1 MKQCPVLLLSLL
13 INLLQGQV
21 APPDDLHINAP
32 RTWALTNGII
42 HIEPGK
48 VIPDGTVILRNGIIE
63 AVGKKVKIPPEA
75 TRIDLDGSH
84 VYAGFI
90 ESWLNV
96 DSTKKNHSLRDH
108 WNINMA
114 AYNKIVDNYA
124 PAKNS
129 IEELRGLGF
138 TTAHIIPQEGIFQG
152 QSALVLLNDKNQILN
167 HSVGQVIDFHFGG
180 WKSKEYPTSLLGSIA
195 FIRQGFYDAEWYGK
209 AQKIQAFHPQD
220 NEPIEEDRSLA
231 ALWQGKQENI
241 PFIFRTKDDLYSLRA
256 KKIAFEFD
264 LNLWLKGNGYEYR
277 RIDEIKTAGAF
288 IILSINYPGKPRVTE
303 ENESL
308 QYSTRQLK
316 HWDMAPDNALRL
328 SKAGID
334 FSLTT
339 ADLKDKKQFKIN
351 LAKSIVRGF
360 DESEALAAL
369 TIIPAEKFGES
380 RRLGKIVPGF
390 AANLTI
396 VDGNYFTEKGI
407 VRSVWINGI
416 LYKTKPKQAEDLS
429 GTWSLWESERSW
441 TLSLKKNTHGF
452 SGELFRDSLSFALE
466 SIVLDQDRLS
476 FTIES
481 DTVFQAGITR
491 FSGTILDGF
500 VQGNIVFADGSA
512 APWTGEMDSSYTDTN
527 KTEYEEK
534 FSTLT
539 VFTPEGAYGRSDKL
553 KDPNVILVNDATI
566 WTSGP
571 QGILEGWDIM
581 FKDGKVK
588 KIARNISVGKTR
600 ALVIEGSGKH
610 ITPGLIDAHSHMAA
624 ASINE
629 GFQSVTAEVR
639 MEDVIVPDDINIYRS
654 LAGGLTMI
662 NLLHG
667 SANAI
672 GGQNVVL
679 KLHWGTINPGD
690 LIYKNAVPGIKF
702 ALGENVKRSNWDD
715 PLNRYPKTRLGVEQI
730 IRDAFEA
737 ARDYKK
743 SWNIY
748 NKNTRLKKT
757 SIPPR
762 IDLEL
767 EALVEILEGKRKIH
781 CHSYRQDEILMLTRI
796 AEDFGFT
803 IGTFQHVL
811 EGYKI
816 AERIQE
822 HGAGASTFS
831 DWWSYKYEVI
841 DAIPY
846 NGALM
851 HEVGIN
857 VSFNSDDDEL
867 SRHMNLEAAKAVKY
881 GDLSPAQALNFVTIN
896 PARQLGVDKWVGSL
910 EPGKD
915 ADFVIWS
922 ENPLS
927 NYSRCEQTW
936 INGVQYFSLDQ
947 DKFMRDRDRKLR
959 NDLIQKILSSPED
972 GNTSLNTDETGK
984 KEKYSCFR
992 DHGHFRKG
1000 GLE

>member
-1 MKQCPVLLLSLL
+1 MKQSQVIFLIIL
-13 INLLQGQV
+13 INFLQGQV
-21 APPDDLHINAP
+21 APPEDLHINTP

-42 HIEPGK
+42 HTEPGK
-48 VIPDGTVILRNGIIE
+48 IIPNGTIILRNGIIE
-63 AVGKKVKIPPEA
+63 AVGEKVKIPPEA
-75 TRIDLDGSH
+75 TKIDLDSSH

-96 DSTKKNHSLRDH
+96 DSIKINHSLRDH
-108 WNINMA
+108 WNTNMA
-114 AYNKIVDNYA
+114 AYNKIVDYYA
-124 PAKNS
+124 PAKKS
-129 IEELRGLGF
+129 IEELRDLGF

-152 QSALVLLNDKNQILN
+152 QSALVQLNDQNQILN
-167 HSVGQVIDFHFGG
+167 HSVGQVIDFDFGG

-220 NEPIEEDRSLA
+220 NELVDEDRSLA
-231 ALWQGKQENI
+231 ALWQGRQEKN

-256 KKIAFEFD
+256 KKIAVEFD

-277 RIDEIKTAGAF
+277 RIDEIKSARAF
-288 IILSINYPGKPRVTE
+288 IILPINYPGKPHVAQ

-316 HWDMAPDNALRL
+316 HWDIAPDNALHL
-328 SKAGID
+328 SKADID

-339 ADLKDKKQFKIN
+339 ADLKDKKQFRIN
-351 LAKSIVRGF
+351 LEKSVIRGF
-360 DESEALAAL
+360 DESKALAAL

-380 RRLGKIVPGF
+380 RRLGKIAPGF

-396 VDGNYFTEKGI
+396 VDGNYFTEKSK
-407 VRSVWINGI
+407 VRSVWINGKQF
-416 LYKTKPKQAEDLS
+416 KTKPGLTINPS
-429 GTWSLWESERSW
+429 GTWSLWESGRFW
-441 TLSLKKNTHGF
+441 TLTLNKIKKGY
-452 SGELFRDSLSFALE
+452 SGDLFNDSLSFNLE

-476 FTIES
+476 FTIKADS
-481 DTVFQAGITR
+481 VFQSGVTR
-491 FSGTILDGF
+491 FSGTILNRN
-500 VQGNIVFADGSA
+500 VQGNIVFADGSSTI
-512 APWTGEMDSSYTDTN
+512 WTAKMDSAFADTN
-527 KTEYEEK
+527 NTEYEEK
-534 FSTLT
+534 ISSLT
-539 VFTPEGAYGRSDKL
+539 VFSPEGAYGRSEKL
-553 KDPNVILVNDATI
+553 KEPKIILVNDATI

-581 FKDGKVK
+581 FQNGKVK
-588 KIARNISVGKTR
+588 KIARNISIGKSR
-600 ALVIEGSGKH
+600 ALVIEGLGKH

-639 MEDVIVPDDINIYRS
+639 MEDVIVPDDINLYRS
-654 LAGGLTMI
+654 LAGGLTTI

-672 GGQNVVL
+672 GGQNAVL
-679 KLHWGTINPGD
+679 KLRWGTLDPGD
-690 LIYKNAVPGIKF
+690 LIYKNATPGIKF

-737 ARDYKK
+737 ASDYKK
-743 SWNIY
+743 TWNIY

-781 CHSYRQDEILMLTRI
+781 CHSYRQDEILMLTRV

-822 HGAGASTFS
+822 HGASASTFS

-881 GDLSPAQALNFVTIN
+881 GNLSPAEALKFVTIN
-896 PARQLGVDKWVGSL
+896 PARQLGIDKWVGSL
-910 EPGKD
+910 EQGKD

-922 ENPLS
+922 GNPLS
-927 NYSRCEQTW
+927 TYSRCEQTW
-936 INGVQYFSLDQ
+936 INGIQYFSLDQ
-947 DKFMRDRDRKLR
+947 DKFMRNRDGKLR
-959 NDLIQKILSSPED
+959 NDLIQKILSSPDD
-972 GNTSLNTDETGK
+972 GNPSLKTDESGET
-984 KEKYSCFR
+984 EKYSCFHE
-992 DHGHFRKG
+992 HGYIRKG
-1000 GLE
+1000 GF